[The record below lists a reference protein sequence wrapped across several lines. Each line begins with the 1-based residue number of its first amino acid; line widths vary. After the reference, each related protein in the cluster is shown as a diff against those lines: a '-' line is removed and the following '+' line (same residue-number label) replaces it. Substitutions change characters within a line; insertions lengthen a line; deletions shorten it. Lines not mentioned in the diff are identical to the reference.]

1 MHWEY
6 CKNCPHK
13 KVHVW
18 EVIHV
23 HKTFHAREKVH
34 VQKRVHGMEVNHGH
48 KKFHAREEIYV
59 HKRVHVLSLFGHVC
73 IEFISPMYE
82 IACEI

>member
-34 VQKRVHGMEVNHGH
+34 VSCIQDIVVSVSIFEVE
-48 KKFHAREEIYV
+48 KLSPQLLIRELHI
-59 HKRVHVLSLFGHVC
+59 LSLFGHVC